1 GARSPAGALALD
13 SADPAYDPPF
23 LRGDRLDREARLPR
37 QHHVFQ
43 ARVGFHGL
51 ERQRVRQRPHR
62 PDVHGSNPRGIV
74 GGIRIGFA
82 DHLDDANDLLLLAG
96 MVEERVIAEPHRL
109 EMLAGAKV
117 AHPGPWLALAGALDL
132 IVPGERIRLG
142 LPHPIPPPSLPAFK
156 APPGTGGVRGTWM
169 AVPTGSR
176 PSSPAATA
184 AAIGISTLRAPA
196 ISTSTE
202 AVNTPSTILPRCA
215 SSGERPSPSAIP
227 TEKLRDWRLEQV
239 SIRSPSPERPVGV
252 PGRAPKARPKR
263 TSSAKPRVTSAA
275 AALGPSLRPST
286 IPAAIASTFLA
297 APPISTPRTSVE

>member
-51 ERQRVRQRPHR
+51 ERHRVRQRPHR
-62 PDVHGSNPRGIV
+62 LDVHGSKHRGIV

-142 LPHPIPPPSLPAFK
+142 LEQPIRHPYLPLFMSRPDTA
-156 APPGTGGVRGTWM
+156 
-169 AVPTGSR
+169 GSR
-176 PSSPAATA
+176 AT
-184 AAIGISTLRAPA
+184 R
-196 ISTSTE
+196 
-202 AVNTPSTILPRCA
+202 LPY
-215 SSGERPSPSAIP
+215 PSP
-227 TEKLRDWRLEQV
+227 
-239 SIRSPSPERPVGV
+239 
-252 PGRAPKARPKR
+252 
-263 TSSAKPRVTSAA
+263 
-275 AALGPSLRPST
+275 
-286 IPAAIASTFLA
+286 
-297 APPISTPRTSVE
+297 